1 MRCAEFQAWL
11 DEGMPWRA
19 GGAGGEHAR
28 DCARCAESLEAARA
42 IEALLALEPPPVPA
56 RAAFTDRVM
65 ARVQALE
72 RLHAR
77 TRATAPSDPYAWWVR
92 AAMEPASILS
102 LFLAA
107 LVVWQWDAVLTLART
122 TIASAAT
129 IDLSGILARVA
140 ALTGYIALDRP
151 ELALGVNATLVA
163 ALLWLAYALYR
174 FTERL
179 LTPGPR

>member
-1 MRCAEFQAWL
+1 M
-11 DEGMPWRA
+11 
-19 GGAGGEHAR
+19 
-28 DCARCAESLEAARA
+28 
-42 IEALLALEPPPVPA
+42 
-56 RAAFTDRVM
+56 
-65 ARVQALE
+65 
-72 RLHAR
+72 
-77 TRATAPSDPYAWWVR
+77 
-92 AAMEPASILS
+92 LS

-122 TIASAAT
+122 TIAWAAT
-129 IDLSGILARVA
+129 IDLSEPLTRVA

-179 LTPGPR
+179 LMPGPR